1 MSGEPAT
8 GLTMQAAT
16 APQANGQAS
25 GGRNR
30 GLRRYLMPAALLLL
44 LGAGGWRLWHGP
56 VALGY
61 RLQQGPLVQRVV
73 ASGTVSNQSVAQVGS
88 EITGVVAARHVREG
102 DVVQVGDL
110 LLTLRDEEYQARLR
124 EAEAAL
130 RNAIE
135 VSRPEAQAAMTE
147 AQNNLEQASRERIR
161 RESLFANETIS
172 KEQLEQAQQLEL
184 AARTSRD
191 RARLAAAALAEGG
204 VEETVLLQRA
214 EAARALLAKTRI
226 HSQIA
231 GIVLRRAVEPGDLV
245 QPGRTLLEI
254 ARLDSSEILMPL
266 DEKNLA
272 PVALNQPAL
281 VVADTYPE
289 RVLEASI
296 SFIAPSVDA
305 ARGTVDVHLA
315 LLAPA
320 DFLLPGMTV
329 SVTVE
334 TARREQAL
342 VIPNDALHQRDGS
355 RAAVFRVR
363 DGKVERIPVRLGLFG
378 TGASE
383 VLEGLEAGDRVLI
396 DAVSP
401 GERVRFRAIPVP
413 GRATQ

>member
-1 MSGEPAT
+1 
-8 GLTMQAAT
+8 MQEAN
-16 APQANGQAS
+16 APQANSEAH

-30 GLRRYLMPAALLLL
+30 GLRRYLLPATLVLF
-44 LGAGGWRLWHGP
+44 LGAGVWYYWLGP
-56 VALGY
+56 AVNGY
-61 RLQQGPLVQRVV
+61 RLEEGPLVQRVV
-73 ASGTVSNQSVAQVGS
+73 ASAIVSNQSVAQVGS
-88 EITGVVAARHVREG
+88 EITGVVATRNVREG

-110 LLTLRDEEYQARLR
+110 LLTLRDEEYQARLQ
-124 EAEAAL
+124 EADAAL

-147 AQNNLEQASRERIR
+147 AQNNLEQASRERVR
-161 RESLFANETIS
+161 RESLFANKTIA

-184 AARTSRD
+184 TARTSRD

-204 VEETVLLQRA
+204 VEETVLVQRA
-214 EAARALLAKTRI
+214 ETARALLAKTRI

-254 ARLDSSEILMPL
+254 ARLDSSEILMSL

-272 PVALNQPAL
+272 PIALNQPAR
-281 VVADTYPE
+281 VVADAYPE
-289 RVLEASI
+289 RVLDASI
-296 SFIAPSVDA
+296 SFIAPSVDT

-342 VIPNDALHQRDGS
+342 VIPNDALHQRDGQ
-355 RAAVFRVR
+355 RAVAFRVR
-363 DGKVERIPVRLGLFG
+363 DGKVEPVPVRLGLFG
-378 TGASE
+378 SGSSE
-383 VLEGLEAGDRVLI
+383 VLEGLEAGDRVLV

-401 GERVRFRAIPVP
+401 GERVRFRAIPMP
-413 GRATQ
+413 AGAAQ

>member
-1 MSGEPAT
+1 
-8 GLTMQAAT
+8 MQEAQ
-16 APQANGQAS
+16 APQANRQAPS
-25 GGRNR
+25 GRQWSPR
-30 GLRRYLMPAALLLL
+30 GYLLLTAL
-44 LGAGGWRLWHGP
+44 VLILGAGAWHYWQGP
-56 VALGY
+56 AASGY
-61 RLQQGPLVQRVV
+61 RLEQRPLVQRVV
-73 ASGTVSNQSVAQVGS
+73 ASAIVSNQSVAQVGS
-88 EITGVVAARHVREG
+88 EITGVIATRNVREG
-102 DVVQVGDL
+102 DVVQLGDL

-124 EAEAAL
+124 EVEAAL

-135 VSRPEAQAAMTE
+135 VSRPEARAAMTE

-161 RESLFANETIS
+161 RERLFANETIS

-184 AARTSRD
+184 TARTNRD
-191 RARLAAAALAEGG
+191 RARLTAAALAEGG
-204 VEETVLLQRA
+204 VEETVLVQRV

-254 ARLDSSEILMPL
+254 ARLGSSEILMPL

-272 PVALNQPAL
+272 PIALNQPAW
-281 VVADTYPE
+281 VVADAYPE
-289 RVLEASI
+289 RTLEANI
-296 SFIAPSVDA
+296 SFIAPSVDT

-355 RAAVFRVR
+355 RAVAFRVR
-363 DGKVERIPVRLGLFG
+363 DGTVERVDVRLGLFG
-378 TGASE
+378 TGSSE
-383 VLEGLEAGDRVLI
+383 VLEGLEAGDRVLV
-396 DAVSP
+396 DAVP
-401 GERVRFRAIPVP
+401 PDTRVRFRAMPMP
-413 GRATQ
+413 GGATQ